1 MNTNSGRQ
9 AFKINNADLKAL
21 HTKRANR
28 ILTIAKNNG
37 AEGIILGAF
46 GCGAFQNPPQIVA
59 EGMLE
64 AVKQHIYDFKVI
76 EFAVY
81 CSPKDSQNYHVFRQ
95 YFLS

>member
-1 MNTNSGRQ
+1 M
-9 AFKINNADLKAL
+9 DLKSL